1 MNSLLLWIKAFHVI
15 AVIAWM
21 AGSFYIFRLF
31 VYHIEATSQEVK
43 DTLAVMERKL
53 IRLIM
58 NPAMI
63 VAWILG
69 IILIAMQMPGIMH
82 QGWLHVKLLMVL
94 ILSAY
99 HGYASVTRK
108 KLAAGTC
115 QLTSK
120 QARWINEVPTLV
132 LVIVAI
138 MVIVK
143 PF

>member
-1 MNSLLLWIKAFHVI
+1 MTALYLWIKAFHVM
-15 AVIAWM
+15 AVVAWF

-31 VYHIEATSQEVK
+31 VYHIEASSQEVK

-63 VAWILG
+63 ISWVLG
-69 IILIAMQMPGIMH
+69 LSLIALQWPGIMK

-94 ILSAY
+94 LLSAY
-99 HGYASVTRK
+99 HGYAAMTRK
-108 KLAAGTC
+108 QLEKGSCKLS
-115 QLTSK
+115 SK
-120 QARWINEVPTLV
+120 QARWINEVPTLILIV
-132 LVIVAI
+132 VAI